1 MAILKIEPQIVNS
14 SGDFTFNSAVVT
26 ANVSAGNVLASAF
39 YWANGAPF
47 ASSSFGNADVA
58 AYLDS
63 YYTYANANAATQ
75 ATAIDSINANL
86 GAYQTYANANVSSTY
101 GEITSLWS
109 NAASQQT
116 QITTLDANLGTA
128 TTNITSLQANAAFQA
143 NLIDILTGNAAT
155 QGSVLDILVANAA
168 AQSANLTSLLSNAA
182 AQEASLTS
190 LVNNAAA
197 QSSAIDTI
205 NANIG
210 AYQTYAN
217 TTTYANANV
226 AAYLTATY
234 PITNDGALRI
244 GTGSGPDVYIDALN
258 NIYVGH
264 GTANHSTLT
273 VAGDLSA
280 TGNATFSASTLISG
294 SGNLTIN
301 NTSNI
306 TVKTGAGLHLQS
318 GATFV
323 GDAGT
328 FVGNL
333 SAANVAASGFYW
345 ANGTPFVS
353 STYGNTDV
361 AAYLLVDST
370 ITGLQANAAFQ
381 ANLLDVLSGNAAS
394 QGSLLDVLV
403 ANAAVQAANL
413 TILLSN
419 AAAQEASL
427 TSLVSNAA
435 VQSSAIDTINANVG
449 AYQVY
454 ANANATTQATS
465 IDNINANL
473 GAYQTYANTAVNTI
487 NANLG
492 SYQTWANLSFT
503 TLTSNAATQATSID
517 TINANVAAA
526 NAAIITA
533 NTAMKNYVDDQFT
546 AAGGYGNTQV
556 AAFIEPY
563 QIYANAN
570 AATQAT
576 SINAINANL
585 GAYQIYA
592 NANAATLTTTISTLD
607 ANVGAYQIY
616 ANANAAAQATSIDTI
631 NANVGAYQIYANA
644 NAATQ
649 ATAINTLN
657 ANVGAYEI
665 YANAQLALRAP
676 LASPTFTGDAVM
688 ANLTVGNLVIQGNTT
703 TIGSTD
709 LTINDSIINL
719 HTFANLA
726 PLTSDDGR
734 DIGLA
739 MHYYKGADG
748 IAFVGWANDSG
759 YLEYYAAGTEVS
771 NVFVGSA
778 YGTVKAGEFLS
789 VNNTPSTSTTT
800 GAIRVTGGIGVQ
812 GNIFAGAI
820 YTDVY
825 KFANG
830 TPILDNVYASITGA
844 NAAIVTANTGLKSY
858 VDAQDTA
865 ITNAWTSNA
874 ATQATSIDTINAN
887 VGAYQ
892 VYANA
897 NAVAQTTA
905 IDALNANIIATNAAI
920 ITANTGMKSYVD
932 AQFTAG
938 GGYGNTQ
945 VGAYLT
951 TYGGNVYAGNIVA
964 TGNIVGGGVRTTTSA
979 SAPLSPTVGDIWYST
994 TDNTTLR
1001 YTYDGSSSF
1010 WLDIG
1015 GPTSAANAIP
1025 LGSTV
1030 ESYLTA
1036 SPTISAINANVTAA
1050 NAAIVTANSAMAANV
1065 TAANAA
1071 IVTANSAV
1079 VSYVNSLNSAMSAN
1093 VAAAN
1098 SAIITANT
1106 ALKSYVDTQDGL
1118 NAPLASPT
1126 FTGTVTAP
1134 IVSITGNATISGNIL
1149 QQQAYYET
1157 YGNITNTGGNLTCN
1171 FNLGS
1176 VFYVTSL
1183 TANVTAS
1190 FTNVNALTNT
1200 VTATTLIIDQGATAY
1215 RISNIQVNGTNQT
1228 IRWIGNVVHTGTASN
1243 TDIVSFSLIH
1253 LGSGTYRVLGQSSS
1267 YG

>member
-1 MAILKIEPQIVNS
+1 V
-14 SGDFTFNSAVVT
+14 
-26 ANVSAGNVLASAF
+26 
-39 YWANGAPF
+39 
-47 ASSSFGNADVA
+47 
-58 AYLDS
+58 
-63 YYTYANANAATQ
+63 
-75 ATAIDSINANL
+75 
-86 GAYQTYANANVSSTY
+86 
-101 GEITSLWS
+101 
-109 NAASQQT
+109 
-116 QITTLDANLGTA
+116 
-128 TTNITSLQANAAFQA
+128 
-143 NLIDILTGNAAT
+143 
-155 QGSVLDILVANAA
+155 LVANAA
-168 AQSANLTSLLSNAA
+168 VQSANLTSLLSNAA
-182 AQEASLTS
+182 AQEASLTV

-197 QSSAIDTI
+197 QSTAIDSI

-210 AYQTYAN
+210 AYETWANATFTTQSGSFTTLDANIGAYQVYANANAATQATEINSINANIVAYQTYANANAATQATGINTINANLGAYQIWAN

-333 SAANVAASGFYW
+333 SAGNVAASGFYW

-449 AYQVY
+449 AYQIY
-454 ANANATTQATS
+454 ANANAATQATS

-533 NTAMKNYVDDQFT
+533 NTGMKNYVDAQFT

-570 AATQAT
+570 AVTQAT
-576 SINAINANL
+576 EINSINANI
-585 GAYQIYA
+585 GAYQVYA
-592 NANAATLTTTISTLD
+592 NANAAT
-607 ANVGAYQIY
+607 
-616 ANANAAAQATSIDTI
+616 QATSIDSI
-631 NANVGAYQIYANA
+631 NANVGAYQTYANA

-703 TIGSTD
+703 TINSSD

-759 YLEYYAAGTEVS
+759 YLEYYAAGSEVG

-778 YGTVKAGEFLS
+778 YGTVKAGEFVS

-800 GAIRVTGGIGVQ
+800 GAIRVTGGVGVQ

-825 KFANG
+825 KFANS

-905 IDALNANIIATNAAI
+905 IDSLNANIIATNAAI

-932 AQFTAG
+932 SQIVSA

-945 VGAYLT
+945 VAAYLT
-951 TYGGNVYAGNIVA
+951 GNVTVGNIQATGYYFANGAPFSSSNYGNTDVAAYLPTYSGVLTAGNIITTNGVFWA
-964 TGNIVGGGVRTTTSA
+964 NGTAYSSGGGGGGGTGITYTAGTTPPVSGNIKGDQWFNTTTNVLYEYLYDGTNYYWVDIVGPAGSFV
-979 SAPLSPTVGDIWYST
+979 STGYVSRIYTTNGVNNTYTVSTGCAVTNILVFLNGVAQTPT
-994 TDNTTLR
+994 TD
-1001 YTYDGSSSF
+1001 Y
-1010 WLDIG
+1010 
-1015 GPTSAANAIP
+1015 
-1025 LGSTV
+1025 
-1030 ESYLTA
+1030 
-1036 SPTISAINANVTAA
+1036 
-1050 NAAIVTANSAMAANV
+1050 
-1065 TAANAA
+1065 
-1071 IVTANSAV
+1071 
-1079 VSYVNSLNSAMSAN
+1079 
-1093 VAAAN
+1093 
-1098 SAIITANT
+1098 
-1106 ALKSYVDTQDGL
+1106 
-1118 NAPLASPT
+1118 
-1126 FTGTVTAP
+1126 
-1134 IVSITGNATISGNIL
+1134 TISGDILTLVEVPAADQIL
-1149 QQQAYYET
+1149 Q
-1157 YGNITNTGGNLTCN
+1157 
-1171 FNLGS
+1171 
-1176 VFYVTSL
+1176 
-1183 TANVTAS
+1183 
-1190 FTNVNALTNT
+1190 
-1200 VTATTLIIDQGATAY
+1200 
-1215 RISNIQVNGTNQT
+1215 
-1228 IRWIGNVVHTGTASN
+1228 IRE
-1243 TDIVSFSLIH
+1243 LP
-1253 LGSGTYRVLGQSSS
+1253 R
-1267 YG
+1267 